1 MELKIAKLLNVTDK
15 NNNKF
20 YDMTQTSSDNFNVS
34 FGRVGATPQTASY
47 PMRQWNAKYQEKLK
61 KGYTDVTDLYK
72 DSTAKATTLT
82 TDERLNEML
91 GHLIKVSQLSFS
103 QSYAKGVK
111 ITQFQVAHAQE
122 ILNDITFCTDLAEA
136 QRLYLKLFTTIPRAM
151 SDVRYYLPNTLE
163 RAKELVGLEQKTL
176 DNALVQSSYETT
188 TEENLLD
195 KLGINM
201 TVGEMNKEIEE
212 ILQGETRKVKK
223 VTNLH
228 KPITEEAF
236 NQHVAESANRKTILA
251 WHGTAE
257 QNVLSIC
264 SLSLRVRPT
273 NVANGSMLGLA
284 AYVSQE
290 FRKSYNYTS
299 GVRRFMFIYQVHV
312 GNELIANSRE
322 KIRQYTLE
330 ELERLGY
337 DSVYAPAGV
346 NTGRTHLNY
355 SERTV
360 YRSEQLTPKY
370 LLEVE

>member
-1 MELKIAKLLNVTDK
+1 
-15 NNNKF
+15 
-20 YDMTQTSSDNFNVS
+20 
-34 FGRVGATPQTASY
+34 
-47 PMRQWNAKYQEKLK
+47 
-61 KGYTDVTDLYK
+61 LYK
-72 DSTAKATTLT
+72 TSEAKASTLT
-82 TDERLNEML
+82 ADERLNDIL
-91 GHLIKVSQLSFS
+91 GHLIKVSQVSFN
-103 QSYAKGVK
+103 QSYAQGVK
-111 ITQFQVAHAQE
+111 ITQLQVAHAQE
-122 ILNDITFCTDLAEA
+122 ILNDITFCNDLAEA

-163 RAKELVGLEQKTL
+163 RAKELVELEQKTL

-188 TEENLLD
+188 TEESLLD

-201 TVGEMNKEIEE
+201 TVGEMNQEIED

-223 VTNLH
+223 VTNLS
-228 KPITEEAF
+228 KPTTEEAF
-236 NQHVAESANRKTILA
+236 NQHLAKAVNKKTILA

-290 FRKSYNYTS
+290 FQKSYNYTR

-312 GNELIANSRE
+312 GNELIANTRD
-322 KIRQYTLE
+322 KIKQYTLE
-330 ELERLGY
+330 ELQKLGY
-337 DSVYAPAGV
+337 DSVYAPSGV
-346 NTGRTHLNY
+346 NTGMTHLRY

-370 LLEVE
+370 LLEVA